1 MKIQIKGLQAPY
13 TPQEA
18 VIKQIQKTQG
28 GYRYIYRIAIYMMAL
43 SMACVLFKMMPS
55 NQVVL
60 STIIIVF
67 NLVTLVMLITMNEQL
82 RTILQIDLE
91 RIGRQEEAK
100 QIKIGYT
107 HIDKVIIAFAVIQVV
122 LQIIQILL

>member
-18 VIKQIQKTQG
+18 TIKQIKKAQG

-43 SMACVLFKMMPS
+43 SMACVLFEMMPS

-82 RTILQIDLE
+82 RAILQIDLE

-100 QIKIGYT
+100 RIKIGYT